1 MKKKLKRYMKE
12 IALSVAVIYAFDVFF
27 LCVTHTKPVIPL
39 WKNIFAVTT
48 GLIISRIIIS
58 IIESNKK

>member
-12 IALSVAVIYAFDVFF
+12 IALSVTIIYAFDVIF
-27 LCVTHTKPVIPL
+27 LYMTDTKPVIPL
-39 WKNIFAVTT
+39 WKNIIAVTM